1 MRISFHSAVFLA
13 ICTIVT
19 GSGLQ
24 AEEKGLFGSLFG
36 EKKAK
41 PTRSARSSSPGK
53 RVEIDLTKQQ
63 LRAYQGNRVV
73 MKTNVSSG
81 KNGRT
86 PTGSFRAGPYKSE
99 THFSSRYHNAP
110 MPWSVQISG
119 HIFAHGSSH
128 VPNYPAS
135 HGCVRLP
142 LTGRNAAKRF
152 YKWCDVG
159 TPIRIYYSKKR

>member
-1 MRISFHSAVFLA
+1 MRFSILFAVL
-13 ICTIVT
+13 IVGFT
-19 GSGLQ
+19 TAAPSLIQ
-24 AEEKGLFGSLFG
+24 ADEKKIFGALFG
-36 EKKAK
+36 EKKA
-41 PTRSARSSSPGK
+41 RSATVSRPVNAGK

-73 MKTNVSSG
+73 MRTNISSG
-81 KNGRT
+81 KNRRT
-86 PTGSFRAGPYKSE
+86 PTGNFRAGPYKSQ

-110 MPWSVQISG
+110 MPWSVQITG
-119 HIFAHGSSH
+119 HVFAHGSSH

-159 TPIRIYYSKKR
+159 TPIRIYYSKR